1 MEENL
6 NGMREVVEC
15 LKHEPDGY
23 QEKRMAQSAEVAITQ
38 AKEILNMISF
48 IAA

>member
-1 MEENL
+1 M